1 MALLNEAKG
10 KKRQFFGTDG
20 VRDIANQGMMT
31 PDAAMRLG
39 SAYAVFLMENGVER
53 PKIAVGRDTRLS
65 GEMLQSALMAGIA
78 SSGGDAVDLGVIPTP
93 GVSSAALRGPFSG
106 GAVVSASHNPAE
118 YNGIKF
124 LDGDGFKL
132 TDDDEAGIEEIFLD
146 DGRRRR
152 AAPERI
158 GTVRDGSEYR
168 AGYVEGL
175 GKLFRDI
182 KDRSYPI
189 VIDAANGAASSYVG
203 PLFSEWSGG
212 VTFMANDPDGTNI
225 NKNVGVTH
233 IETLAAKV
241 CETGAALG
249 IAYDGDTDR
258 VLMCDSRGR
267 VLDGDI
273 MLWVIGRWLAS
284 RGELGAGVVATVMS
298 NMVLEDLLAQEG
310 IKVFRCPVGDRYVLD
325 TMKREGARIG
335 GEQSG
340 HIIALDYAN
349 TGDGL
354 CSGILFL
361 KAVGELGE
369 DVSTLVDRFDRYPQV
384 LRNMKVKDKNAVMSS
399 PLVDAAAKEAER
411 LLAGKGRM
419 LLRPSGTEPLIR
431 IFAESRDAELMNRA
445 ADIMEEAIGKV
456 VNAQ

>member
-1 MALLNEAKG
+1 M
-10 KKRQFFGTDG
+10 
-20 VRDIANQGMMT
+20 
-31 PDAAMRLG
+31 
-39 SAYAVFLMENGVER
+39 
-53 PKIAVGRDTRLS
+53 
-65 GEMLQSALMAGIA
+65 
-78 SSGGDAVDLGVIPTP
+78 
-93 GVSSAALRGPFSG
+93 
-106 GAVVSASHNPAE
+106 
-118 YNGIKF
+118 
-124 LDGDGFKL
+124 
-132 TDDDEAGIEEIFLD
+132 
-146 DGRRRR
+146 
-152 AAPERI
+152 
-158 GTVRDGSEYR
+158 RDGSEYR

-225 NKNVGVTH
+225 HKNVGVTH
-233 IETLAAKV
+233 IETLASKV
-241 CETGAALG
+241 RETGATLG

-258 VLMCDSRGR
+258 VLMCDGKGR

-273 MLWVIGRWLAS
+273 MLWVIGRWLSS

-419 LLRPSGTEPLIR
+419 LLRPSGTGAAHQDIRGIARRGAHEPRRGHNGRGDRKGCERTVSAAAEYKKIR
-431 IFAESRDAELMNRA
+431 TAVFPSRASGRA
-445 ADIMEEAIGKV
+445 SSPRRRTSRRR
-456 VNAQ
+456 

>member
-1 MALLNEAKG
+1 MNEAKG

-146 DGRRRR
+146 DERRRR
-152 AAPERI
+152 AAPEHI

-241 CETGAALG
+241 CETGAA
-249 IAYDGDTDR
+249 IEKEMYAP
-258 VLMCDSRGR
+258 VKVPESM
-267 VLDGDI
+267 
-273 MLWVIGRWLAS
+273 
-284 RGELGAGVVATVMS
+284 TVEDA
-298 NMVLEDLLAQEG
+298 LE
-310 IKVFRCPVGDRYVLD
+310 
-325 TMKREGARIG
+325 
-335 GEQSG
+335 
-340 HIIALDYAN
+340 
-349 TGDGL
+349 
-354 CSGILFL
+354 FL
-361 KAVGELGE
+361 E
-369 DVSTLVDRFDRYPQV
+369 V
-384 LRNMKVKDKNAVMSS
+384 LRFMQEYDYWAPKAYRDSYGK
-399 PLVDAAAKEAER
+399 LRER
-411 LLAGKGRM
+411 ITQT
-419 LLRPSGTEPLIR
+419 LRQTFSERSGT
-431 IFAESRDAELMNRA
+431 
-445 ADIMEEAIGKV
+445 V
-456 VNAQ
+456 AQRVRPR

>member
-1 MALLNEAKG
+1 MNEAKG

-146 DGRRRR
+146 DERRRR

-241 CETGAALG
+241 RETGAALG

-258 VLMCDSRGR
+258 VLMCDGRGR

-399 PLVDAAAKEAER
+399 PLVEAAAKEAEQ